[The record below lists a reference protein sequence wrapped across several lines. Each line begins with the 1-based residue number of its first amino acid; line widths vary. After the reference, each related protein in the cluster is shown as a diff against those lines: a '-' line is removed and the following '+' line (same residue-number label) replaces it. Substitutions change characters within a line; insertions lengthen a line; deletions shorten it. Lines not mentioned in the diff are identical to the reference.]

1 MIGRDQMKSNKF
13 KFIDLFAGVGGFH
26 QAATQ
31 LGGECVFASEI
42 DKFAIETYKKNYGI
56 DSAHDITE
64 VDEKDIPAHD
74 LLCAGF
80 PCQAFSKAGKQ
91 NGLEDTRGTLF
102 FDIQRILKH
111 HRTKYIVLENVRN
124 LVSHDSG
131 RTWAIIQKNLKQLGY
146 RLTKDP
152 IILSPHHF
160 GVPQLRERVY
170 ILGVYE
176 PENVDKPLNIEFDN
190 LLKKE
195 DNTIDS
201 IIQKRRASEKYYIDD
216 YETKVLEIWN
226 EFYQGIDMKIIG
238 FPVWVKYFNT
248 KIDNTYPKWKKEII
262 DRNQRLYQ
270 SNKEFIDKW
279 LHKHNNLEDLAVT
292 HRKFEWQ
299 AGESIK
305 NIWEGIIQFRPSGV
319 RVKRPDTF
327 PALVAIVQIPIIG
340 KYKRRLT
347 LRECANLQSF
357 SDDYKFISNDS
368 QSYKQLGNSVNV
380 KVINTLVE
388 MLFTESV

>member
-1 MIGRDQMKSNKF
+1 MKNSKF

-42 DKFAIETYKKNYGI
+42 DKFAIETYKENYGI
-56 DSAHDITE
+56 DSAHDITR

-91 NGLEDTRGTLF
+91 NGLDDTRGTLF

-111 HRTKYIVLENVRN
+111 HKTKYIVLENVRN
-124 LVSHDSG
+124 LVSHDNG
-131 RTWAIIQKNLKQLGY
+131 RTWKIIQKNLRKLGY
-146 RLTKDP
+146 RLTEKP
-152 IILSPHHF
+152 LILSPHQF
-160 GVPQLRERVY
+160 GIPQLRERVY

-176 PENVDKPLNIEFDN
+176 PNNVETPLNIKFDE
-190 LLKKE
+190 LLKKK

-201 IIQKRRASEKYYIDD
+201 IIQKNKVDEKYYIDE
-216 YETKVLEIWN
+216 YETKVLNIWN
-226 EFYQGIDMKIIG
+226 EFYQGIDMKVIG
-238 FPVWVKYFNT
+238 FPVWRQYFNA
-248 KIDNTYPKWKKEII
+248 KIDNSYPKWKCEII
-262 DRNQRLYQ
+262 ERNQKLYND
-270 SNKEFIDKW
+270 NKEFIDTW
-279 LHKHNNLEDLAVT
+279 LKKYNDLEDFAVT

-299 AGESIK
+299 AGDSIDS
-305 NIWEGIIQFRPSGV
+305 IWDGIIQFRPSGV

-357 SDDYKFISNDS
+357 NDDFKFVSNDS

-380 KVINTLVE
+380 DVIKKLIIS
-388 MLFTESV
+388 LFEGSE

>member
-1 MIGRDQMKSNKF
+1 MKNSKF

-42 DKFAIETYKKNYGI
+42 DKFAIETYKKNYGV
-56 DSAHDITE
+56 DSAHDITR

-111 HRTKYIVLENVRN
+111 HKTKYILLENVRN
-124 LVSHDSG
+124 LVSHDNG
-131 RTWAIIQKNLKQLGY
+131 RTWKIIQKNLKKLGY
-146 RLTKDP
+146 RLTKEP
-152 IILSPHHF
+152 IILSPHQL
-160 GVPQLRERVY
+160 GIPQLRERVY
-170 ILGVYE
+170 ILGVYD
-176 PENVDKPLNIEFDN
+176 PENVDVPLDIEFDN
-190 LLKKE
+190 LLKKS
-195 DNTIDS
+195 DNSIDS
-201 IIQKRRASEKYYIDD
+201 VIQKRRVSEKYYIDD
-216 YETKVLEIWN
+216 YETRVLNIWN
-226 EFYQGIDMKIIG
+226 EFYQGIDMKVIG
-238 FPVWVKYFNT
+238 FPIWTKYFNT
-248 KIDNTYPKWKKEII
+248 NIDDTYPRWKKEII
-262 DRNQRLYQ
+262 ERNQILYNN
-270 SNKEFIDKW
+270 NKEFIDMW
-279 LHKHNNLEDLAVT
+279 LDKHDNLEDLAVT

-305 NIWEGIIQFRPSGV
+305 SIWEGIIQFRPSGV

-357 SDDYKFISNDS
+357 SSDFKFVSNDS

-380 KVINTLVE
+380 VVVNQLIKCLIK
-388 MLFTESV
+388 

>member
-1 MIGRDQMKSNKF
+1 MKNNKF

-42 DKFAIETYKKNYGI
+42 DKYAIETYKKNYGI

-146 RLTKDP
+146 RLTENP
-152 IILSPHHF
+152 IILSPHQF

-201 IIQKRRASEKYYIDD
+201 IIQKRRVSEKYYIDD

-357 SDDYKFISNDS
+357 SDDFKFVSNDS

-380 KVINTLVE
+380 GVVRNLIDKIIPNNGGEL
-388 MLFTESV
+388 

>member
-1 MIGRDQMKSNKF
+1 MKNSKF

-42 DKFAIETYKKNYGI
+42 DKFAIETYKKNYGV
-56 DSAHDITE
+56 DSAHDITR

-111 HRTKYIVLENVRN
+111 HKTKYILLENVRN
-124 LVSHDSG
+124 LVSHDNG
-131 RTWAIIQKNLKQLGY
+131 RTWKIIQKNLKKLGY
-146 RLTKDP
+146 RLTKEP
-152 IILSPHHF
+152 IILSPHQL
-160 GVPQLRERVY
+160 GIPQLRERVY
-170 ILGVYE
+170 ILGVYD
-176 PENVDKPLNIEFDN
+176 PENVDVPLDIEFDN
-190 LLKKE
+190 LLKKS
-195 DNTIDS
+195 DNSIDS
-201 IIQKRRASEKYYIDD
+201 VIQKRRVSEKYYIDD
-216 YETKVLEIWN
+216 YETRVLNIWN
-226 EFYQGIDMKIIG
+226 EFYQGIDMKVIG
-238 FPVWVKYFNT
+238 FPIWTNYFNT
-248 KIDNTYPKWKKEII
+248 NIDDTYPRWKKEII
-262 DRNQRLYQ
+262 ERNQILYNN
-270 SNKEFIDKW
+270 NKEFIDMW
-279 LHKHNNLEDLAVT
+279 LDKHDNLEDLAVT

-305 NIWEGIIQFRPSGV
+305 SIWEGIIQFRPSGV

-357 SDDYKFISNDS
+357 SSDFKFVSNDS

-380 KVINTLVE
+380 VVVNQLIKCLIK
-388 MLFTESV
+388 

>member
-1 MIGRDQMKSNKF
+1 MNGCDKMKNQKF

-26 QAATQ
+26 QAAKK

-42 DKFAIETYKKNYGI
+42 DKFAIETYRKNYGI
-56 DSAHDITE
+56 DSDYDITQ
-64 VDEKDIPAHD
+64 VDEKDIPEHD

-102 FDIQRILKH
+102 FEIQRILKH
-111 HRTKYIVLENVRN
+111 HKAKYIILENVRN
-124 LVSHDSG
+124 LVSHDDG
-131 RTWAIIQKNLKQLGY
+131 RTWKIIQSNLKKLGY
-146 RLTKDP
+146 RLTKEP
-152 IILSPHHF
+152 IILSPHQF

-176 PENVDKPLNIEFDN
+176 PESVDTPLDISFDN

-201 IIQKRRASEKYYIDD
+201 VIQKKRVSDKFYIDD

-226 EFYQGIDMKIIG
+226 EFYQGIDMKVIG
-238 FPVWVKYFNT
+238 FPIWIEYFQTDLEETN
-248 KIDNTYPKWKKEII
+248 PKWKKDII
-262 DRNQRLYQ
+262 LRNQTLYLN
-270 SNKEFIDKW
+270 NKKFIDKW
-279 LHKHNNLEDLAVT
+279 LEKHNNLEDLAVT

-299 AGESIK
+299 AGESIQ

-327 PALVAIVQIPIIG
+327 PALVAIVQIPIVG
-340 KYKRRLT
+340 NYKRRLT

-357 SDDYKFISNDS
+357 SEDFKFNHNL
-368 QSYKQLGNSVNV
+368 KENL
-380 KVINTLVE
+380 
-388 MLFTESV
+388 